1 MCVKWERTGE
11 VTECR
16 AAGTN
21 GKVCIYKTSDCKFNC
36 MHYF

>member
-21 GKVCIYKTSDCKFNC
+21 GKVYIIIQNQ
-36 MHYF
+36 